1 MNDKINLYMTS
12 ITALILYFLAI
23 GLIISIIFNIFL
35 NLFNIKNVSII
46 DGVIIF
52 FIYGSIKA
60 YLSNRYF
67 VKLDIDYERNSAKI
81 LFFKPKENNLK
92 EG

>member
-1 MNDKINLYMTS
+1 MVYAGYLKYPELAHEGSNPSVSTEFCS
-12 ITALILYFLAI
+12 IMCLQFDFIHRIIMRKYTNQQLIE
-23 GLIISIIFNIFL
+23 
-35 NLFNIKNVSII
+35 
-46 DGVIIF
+46 
-52 FIYGSIKA
+52 
-60 YLSNRYF
+60 SNRYF